1 MEVSVLGPGCR
12 NCVLLK
18 NRVGEALVLLGVDA
32 RVGTMTDP
40 DEIVALGVMA
50 TPGLLVNGSV
60 VVSGKV
66 PTTQAL
72 VELLQASGR

>member
-1 MEVSVLGPGCR
+1 MLGPGCR

-40 DEIVALGVMA
+40 DEIAALGVMA

-66 PTTQAL
+66 PTTPAL
-72 VELLQASGR
+72 VAFLRASGG